1 MSSEDEAGRMRGWNS
16 RRLATSSTVGLAS
29 AVSAISLTR
38 PMEGG
43 IDWLTLALGDTQCP
57 TIKKQVRSL
66 LPCGSGEL
74 SIPNPTPSL
83 TSSSASLPS
92 STLETCFR

>member
-1 MSSEDEAGRMRGWNS
+1 
-16 RRLATSSTVGLAS
+16 
-29 AVSAISLTR
+29 
-38 PMEGG
+38 MEGG

-92 STLETCFR
+92 STLAQLPQFEGPGAFFVGSTRVKSAELRTDGRESRV